1 MACKTKVLIV
11 DDHAIVQ
18 EGITKALEM
27 EEGFEILG
35 TAANGQQALEQIK
48 TLQPHVV
55 ILDIAMPGMNGV
67 KATQAI
73 KEHDAAIRIVIFT
86 MYSDKEYVV
95 SLFNRGISGYVLKCE
110 PVSELVNALKAARS
124 GGSYFSE
131 TIRKSLEDYIKELEK
146 DTKSKDGERSA
157 IADTAD
163 GISSLSAREK
173 EIFILLADGL
183 KPKEIGTRLFIS
195 PKTVETHKY
204 NIMEKLGVDSVTDL
218 TKLAIRNNLIEPYEN
233 S

>member
-27 EEGFEILG
+27 EEGFEVLS
-35 TAANGQQALEQIK
+35 TAVNAQQALKQIK
-48 TLQPHVV
+48 T
-55 ILDIAMPGMNGV
+55 
-67 KATQAI
+67 
-73 KEHDAAIRIVIFT
+73 
-86 MYSDKEYVV
+86 
-95 SLFNRGISGYVLKCE
+95 
-110 PVSELVNALKAARS
+110 
-124 GGSYFSE
+124 
-131 TIRKSLEDYIKELEK
+131 
-146 DTKSKDGERSA
+146 
-157 IADTAD
+157 
-163 GISSLSAREK
+163 
-173 EIFILLADGL
+173 L